1 MRQISLDTVFIRCLS
16 LCSDSRQY
24 SLWEMQETELELEV
38 DSCLMTSV
46 STAMLL
52 DKYHLGEEIWDSSVA
67 TQWNCEFQNHD
78 FPMNLTFLE
87 NK

>member
-1 MRQISLDTVFIRCLS
+1 MT
-16 LCSDSRQY
+16 SRQY
-24 SLWEMQETELELEV
+24 SLWEMQQTELELEL

-46 STAMLL
+46 ATAMLL
-52 DKYHLGEEIWDSSVA
+52 DKYPLGEEIWDSSVA
-67 TQWNCEFQNHD
+67 TQWNCEFQNQD

>member
-1 MRQISLDTVFIRCLS
+1 MDTVFIRCLS

-24 SLWEMQETELELEV
+24 SLWEMQETELELEL

-52 DKYHLGEEIWDSSVA
+52 DKYHLGGEIWDSSVA
-67 TQWNCEFQNHD
+67 TQ
-78 FPMNLTFLE
+78 
-87 NK
+87 